1 MFTHYNKILL
11 ILQLRMSLKRSSTE
25 EKNEKQQTWD
35 LQQENLKIQETLTVD
50 LVRNSRIKN
59 SVKETLQRETQYIK
73 TG

>member
-59 SVKETLQRETQYIK
+59 SVKETLQRETQYNK

>member
-25 EKNEKQQTWD
+25 EKNEKHQTWD

-59 SVKETLQRETQYIK
+59 SVKETLQRETQYNK